1 MAAKKESTFLSMVVT
16 LFIVSAV
23 AAMALGYVYQLT
35 KAPIAKA
42 KLEKKKKA
50 IRQVVPTFDN
60 NPVNDTIKVGL
71 KEGDT
76 LECYPAYSG
85 KELTGIAVKANTK
98 KGFSGEFWV
107 IAGFLPD
114 GTIYNS
120 AILEHKETPGLGD
133 KMQKE
138 KSVKTIENED
148 GSVDTTWWT
157 KQFMGMKPLFED
169 KNFKEAENIK
179 VSKDGGEIDAITAA
193 TISSR
198 GYCDAVNRAYHAFT
212 LAMEKLNAEE

>member
-1 MAAKKESTFLSMVVT
+1 MAAKKESTFLSMVLT
-16 LFIVSAV
+16 LLIVSAV
-23 AAMALGYVYQLT
+23 AASALAYVYQIT
-35 KAPIAKA
+35 KEPIAKA

-60 NPVNDTIKVGL
+60 NPVADMFKVAI
-71 KEGDT
+71 KEGDS

-85 KELTGIAVKANTK
+85 KKLEGIAIKANTK

-107 IAGFLPD
+107 MAGFTPD

-133 KMQKE
+133 KMQKK
-138 KSVKTIENED
+138 KSLSIEENED
-148 GSVDTTWWT
+148 GKIDTTWWT
-157 KQFMGMKPLFED
+157 KQFMGMKPEF
-169 KNFKEAENIK
+169 KNGDFNKPTNVIVE
-179 VSKDGGEIDAITAA
+179 KDGGEIDAITAA

-198 GYCDAVNRAYHAFT
+198 GYCDAVNRASHAFT
-212 LAMEKLNAEE
+212 LAKEILDKK